1 MKKNIL
7 VVVVAMLFSGL
18 VQAQNL
24 AEKEKS
30 LTALAA
36 SIQLDSLEKGR
47 VAAVVAFIPEL
58 VEALKVKDSYSY
70 PFDSLR
76 GYISILNAPDNS
88 FRIFTWQLYRDNGSY
103 RYYGAIQKNNLEKL
117 ELFPLF
123 DFTDSLLAKEN
134 TKLTELKLNN
144 NEWIGALYYNIVEKK
159 VKKQTYYFLFG
170 YDGND
175 LWSNKKLIEVLS
187 FEKGKPVF
195 GAPLLQVPNKDEYLH
210 RFVMQYRK
218 DAVVSLNYNEE
229 EKMIII
235 DHLIAP
241 EERLSDLQF
250 TFLPDGSYSGYKW
263 KKGKW
268 QYVPKIKT
276 TSLGD
281 GNAPT
286 PKPVNFKKEQQ
297 QPGKK

>member
-1 MKKNIL
+1 MKKAGIIVAIALL
-7 VVVVAMLFSGL
+7 VTQLT
-18 VQAQNL
+18 QAQSFS
-24 AEKEKS
+24 EKEKT
-30 LTALAA
+30 LTALA
-36 SIQLDSLEKGR
+36 SDIQLDTIEKNR

-58 VEALKVKDSYSY
+58 VDALKLKGSYNY

-76 GYISILNAPDNS
+76 GYISIINAPDNS
-88 FRIFTWQLYRDNGSY
+88 FRIFTWQLSRDNGSY
-103 RYYGAIQKNNLEKL
+103 RYYGAIQKNNPEKL
-117 ELFPLF
+117 ELFPLL
-123 DFTDSLLAKEN
+123 DYTDSLLVKEN
-134 TKLTELKLNN
+134 TKLTDLVLNN

-170 YDGND
+170 FDGND
-175 LWSNKKLIEVLS
+175 LWSNKKLIEVLW
-187 FEKGKPVF
+187 FEKGKPMF
-195 GAPLLQVPNKDEYLH
+195 GAPLIQAPGKDGYLH
-210 RFVMQYRK
+210 RFVMQFRK
-218 DAVVSLNYNEE
+218 DATVSLNYNEE

-241 EERLSDLQF
+241 EERLADLQF

-268 QYVPKIKT
+268 QYVAKIKT
-276 TSLGD
+276 ASLGD

-297 QPGKK
+297 FQKK